1 MRRWDNPQLLTREA
15 FVARA
20 LSSSR
25 APREGDASYAQ
36 YLEELD
42 ALFDRFAE
50 KREGE
55 DGAMRKLLPYS
66 LRTTL
71 HVGRLDGDL

>member
-1 MRRWDNPQLLTREA
+1 MRR
-15 FVARA
+15 
-20 LSSSR
+20 SSP

-50 KREGE
+50 EREGE
-55 DGAMRKLLPYS
+55 GGVTRKLLPYS